1 MKRQIELNEWREVVA
16 LLSKRIYC
24 IITYRRTHIKKL
36 QRCSFY
42 TIKHKDLGNIETST
56 KSNVFLSLWL
66 WDKYHIQF
74 NPLIIAPDIN
84 ECNQGTN
91 ILVLKFNVIHFI
103 ASSLSLTKLWIPL
116 FGKLEMKG
124 LAKIKVC

>member
-1 MKRQIELNEWREVVA
+1 MSGEVVA

-24 IITYRRTHIKKL
+24 IITYRRTQIKKL

-42 TIKHKDLGNIETST
+42 TIKHKDLGNM
-56 KSNVFLSLWL
+56 KQAQKQRFLSLWL

-84 ECNQGTN
+84 ECNQVTN

-103 ASSLSLTKLWIPL
+103 ASLLSLTKLWIPL

-124 LAKIKVC
+124 LVEMKVC